1 MQKSTELYA
10 DEQPIPATSI
20 EDLDM
25 ERFEVY
31 IQQVQRRTGISIDT
45 IPTERLMRNLKLLVG
60 GNCTLAGMLLFGK
73 NTFKLSY
80 QALIGAVSWYGN
92 EMSSERYMD
101 REDIKG
107 NISELFRS
115 GLLFIKR
122 NLKKVQKGRNFNTS
136 GVLEIPEV
144 ALGEALINALVHR
157 RPI

>member
-1 MQKSTELYA
+1 
-10 DEQPIPATSI
+10 
-20 EDLDM
+20 
-25 ERFEVY
+25 
-31 IQQVQRRTGISIDT
+31 
-45 IPTERLMRNLKLLVG
+45 
-60 GNCTLAGMLLFGK
+60 
-73 NTFKLSY
+73 
-80 QALIGAVSWYGN
+80 
-92 EMSSERYMD
+92 MSGERYMD

-122 NLKKVQKGRNFNTS
+122 NLRKVQKGRNFNTS